1 MKYIFFRI
9 IKAIPVVL
17 GVTILTFLLLYFS
30 PLDPAQIHFH
40 QLGVTP
46 TKEMLFEFQEKNGL
60 NVGFIGQY
68 LHWWRG
74 ILHGDFGESFA
85 DAIPVIKKLSI
96 AIPYTVVLAFASLF
110 LTLLISIP
118 FGFFVAIHG
127 EKKSSKAI
135 QWICT
140 LVISLPNFIVALG
153 LMYLLSSRLHLIP
166 ILTESQLVG
175 GIMPVLTLSI
185 GMSGKYIQQIEV
197 MTRNELHQEYV
208 YGMLARGIS
217 RRSVLMHTVLKNVS
231 VELVTIVG
239 MSFGSLLGGVA
250 VVESIF
256 NWPGLGKLM
265 VDSVSALDIP
275 VVQGIVLFMALSYIV
290 INLFTD
296 LLYGVL
302 DPRIRIGGR
311 DYAKE
316 S

>member
-1 MKYIFFRI
+1 
-9 IKAIPVVL
+9 
-17 GVTILTFLLLYFS
+17 
-30 PLDPAQIHFH
+30 
-40 QLGVTP
+40 
-46 TKEMLFEFQEKNGL
+46 
-60 NVGFIGQY
+60 
-68 LHWWRG
+68 
-74 ILHGDFGESFA
+74 
-85 DAIPVIKKLSI
+85 
-96 AIPYTVVLAFASLF
+96 
-110 LTLLISIP
+110 
-118 FGFFVAIHG
+118 
-127 EKKSSKAI
+127 
-135 QWICT
+135 
-140 LVISLPNFIVALG
+140 
-153 LMYLLSSRLHLIP
+153 
-166 ILTESQLVG
+166 
-175 GIMPVLTLSI
+175 MPVLTLSI
-185 GMSGKYIQQIEV
+185 GMSGTYIQQIEV

>member
-74 ILHGDFGESFA
+74 ILHGNFGESFA

-153 LMYLLSSRLHLIP
+153 LMYLLSSCLHLIP
-166 ILTESQLVG
+166 ILTESKLVG

-217 RRSVLMHTVLKNVS
+217 RRSVLVHTVLKNVS

-250 VVESIF
+250 VVERIF

>member
-1 MKYIFFRI
+1 M
-9 IKAIPVVL
+9 
-17 GVTILTFLLLYFS
+17 
-30 PLDPAQIHFH
+30 
-40 QLGVTP
+40 
-46 TKEMLFEFQEKNGL
+46 
-60 NVGFIGQY
+60 
-68 LHWWRG
+68 
-74 ILHGDFGESFA
+74 HGDFGESFA

-166 ILTESQLVG
+166 ILTESKLVG

-197 MTRNELHQEYV
+197 MTRNELYQEYV

-302 DPRIRIGGR
+302 DPRIRIGASCIIKSV
-311 DYAKE
+311 DVE
-316 S
+316 N